1 MDISRNLLDL
11 VYLRV
16 NETPTSENFFPPTYD
31 EIQAEWKKYVLGK
44 MRKKWDLLFQLEDI
58 NPEMTKLKKSLH
70 ELKIMN
76 QEKRAKD
83 NFTNWWWITVSVK
96 DAVPFSK
103 FKNKVEKY
111 VQRTMFKE
119 PKYLVYEQRGITEN
133 ELGKGTHIHF
143 LSKRKLDVPPKDC
156 RKNTINTFKQM
167 ADEKAIQ
174 VTTVGDNWAQDKLEY
189 ISGQNKEGE
198 GKEQKQIMDVKF
210 REKNN
215 LNVLYKYYATP

>member
-1 MDISRNLLDL
+1 MDISRNLLDC

-16 NETPTSENFFPPTYD
+16 NEHPQAQEFFPPTIK
-31 EIQAEWKKYVLGK
+31 EIEAEWKKFVLGK
-44 MRKKWDLLFQLEDI
+44 MKQRWELLFQLEEI

-70 ELKIMN
+70 EHKKKH
-76 QEKRAKD
+76 QEKRAEE

-96 DAVPFSK
+96 DAVPFLK
-103 FKNKVEKY
+103 FKKKVDKY
-111 VQRTMFKE
+111 VERTMFKE
-119 PKYLVYEQRGITEN
+119 PKYLVYEQRGITED

-143 LSKRKLDVPPKDC
+143 LCRRNVTVPPKDC

-167 ADEKAIQ
+167 ADEKAIK
-174 VTTVGDNWAQDKLEY
+174 VTTVGDNWAKDKLEY

-198 GKEQKQIMDVKF
+198 GKEQKQVMDVVF

-215 LNVLYKYYATP
+215 IQTIYKYYAT